1 METLDVVLL
10 LVGGMFAGVVNAM
23 AGGGSMLTVPLL
35 VVAGVPGVAAN
46 GSNRV
51 GILTS
56 NLSSFLSYRQ
66 EGKVIDKATLLP
78 IVPPAVLGAAIGAFG
93 VSQLT
98 NDRFEQVFG
107 LLMIPLI
114 VLTVRKPKLT
124 VHTDPWPPA
133 VLAVGAFGVGIYAG
147 AIQAGVGLILLAV
160 LSRSGMDLVTA
171 NVVKVVF
178 TFFATMIALPIFIL
192 EGHVEWLPAII
203 LAFGLSVGGWGG
215 AKLAVRGGETPIRM
229 VMIAAAL
236 VLALRL
242 LGFWSW
248 FFGLF

>member
-1 METLDVVLL
+1 METFDVILL

-23 AGGGSMLTVPLL
+23 AGGGSTLTVPLL
-35 VVAGVPGVAAN
+35 VIAGVPGVAAN

-56 NLSSFLSYRQ
+56 NASSFLSYRQ
-66 EGKVIDKATLLP
+66 SGKTVDRQMLLP
-78 IVPPAVLGAAIGAFG
+78 IIPPAVVGAAVGAFG
-93 VSQLT
+93 ISQLT

-114 VLTVRKPKLT
+114 ILTIGKPQVPANVK
-124 VHTDPWPPA
+124 PWSDGFMA
-133 VLAVGAFGVGIYAG
+133 LVAFGIGIYAG

-160 LSRSGMDLVTA
+160 LSRSGVDLVTA
-171 NVVKVVF
+171 NVVKVIF
-178 TFFATMIALPIFIL
+178 TFFATLIALPIFIL
-192 EGHVEWLPAII
+192 EGQVRWIPAIV
-203 LAFGLSVGGWGG
+203 LAVGLSTGGWIG
-215 AKLAVRGGETPIRM
+215 AKLAVRGGEKQIRVLM
-229 VMIAAAL
+229 IIAAV